1 MANDKGLWA
10 NLHHALEQDLET
22 SQQLCQ
28 TLEQERKALESRDY
42 ETFQPLIRKKSEL
55 LNQLEIH
62 ASERSTLLQR
72 HGYQDEKS
80 TLAAAKSQAP
90 LVAKS
95 WLKLAGQWARCQ
107 ELNDINERMAQRT
120 RLVVGQVLEMIRG
133 KAGGTCTYTAK
144 GATQQNG
151 TGQSITSA

>member
-10 NLHHALEQDLET
+10 NLHHALVQDIET
-22 SQQLCQ
+22 SQQLCHA
-28 TLEQERKALESRDY
+28 LEQERTALESRDY
-42 ETFQPLIRKKSEL
+42 ETFQALIRKKSEL
-55 LNQLEIH
+55 INQLEIH

-72 HGYQDEKS
+72 HGYHDEKS
-80 TLAAAKSQAP
+80 TLEAARSQAP

-95 WLKLAGQWARCQ
+95 WLKLADQWARCQ
-107 ELNDINERMAQRT
+107 ELNAINERIAQRT
-120 RLVVGQVLEMIRG
+120 RLVVGQVLDMIRG
-133 KAGGTCTYTAK
+133 KADGTCTYSAK